1 MGASWA
7 KQIEAIA
14 DGGAAALLGAAAA
27 FGASRAGAGPA
38 AAAAAA
44 GVCVIGTYVMLRG
57 IVVREPAFALAS
69 FAPVDANFAECDELL
84 LTNADR
90 LQTQGEEL
98 ILDDILAK
106 LREGSR
112 VVRLF
117 DPAAMPSPGAFR
129 DRIEGHSNRNRSSSE
144 PLDASEALHAAL
156 SELRRSLR

>member
-1 MGASWA
+1 MGAGWA
-7 KQIEAIA
+7 KEIEAIA
-14 DGGAAALLGAAAA
+14 DCGAAAILGAAAA

-44 GVCVIGTYVMLRG
+44 GVCVLGAYVMLRG

-69 FAPVDANFAECDELL
+69 FAPVDADFEECDELL
-84 LTNADR
+84 LADADR
-90 LQTQGEEL
+90 LQTRGEEL
-98 ILDDILAK
+98 VLDDILAK

-117 DPAAMPSPGAFR
+117 DPAAMPSPVEFR
-129 DRIEGHSNRNRSSSE
+129 DRIDGHAKGHRSSSE
-144 PLDASEALHAAL
+144 PQDASEALHAAL